1 MITTPNF
8 SSQDK
13 GAATQIVTK
22 DKLPVILPGFNLFDG
37 LQRFQRNLKLYLKL
51 ILKFVDDYSDIGAE
65 ILQAIKI
72 GDMHQADSLVHVI
85 KGQQH
90 IFAHIFW

>member
-1 MITTPNF
+1 
-8 SSQDK
+8 
-13 GAATQIVTK
+13 
-22 DKLPVILPGFNLFDG
+22 
-37 LQRFQRNLKLYLKL
+37 
-51 ILKFVDDYSDIGAE
+51 LKFVDDYSDIGAE